1 MIDLKWH
8 EIRQVS
14 VEDCSL
20 YDALY
25 AVYIYYIGDGND
37 SIDKIIEGIQDNIE
51 NYIEELIRYAS
62 PYDYSNGIQM
72 LKILQTQLPK
82 MNSQKSLK
90 SGTKMSDKIELNWTI
105 NISYTF
111 KKYDI
116 FEALENLV
124 LNNEDADY
132 PNYVINWLE
141 TNLEDSVEEFLDFL
155 DPMLNIDGEIDN
167 DNITDLLDNEEFMA
181 EFKGYLND

>member
-1 MIDLKWH
+1 
-8 EIRQVS
+8 
-14 VEDCSL
+14 
-20 YDALY
+20 
-25 AVYIYYIGDGND
+25 
-37 SIDKIIEGIQDNIE
+37 
-51 NYIEELIRYAS
+51 
-62 PYDYSNGIQM
+62 
-72 LKILQTQLPK
+72 
-82 MNSQKSLK
+82 
-90 SGTKMSDKIELNWTI
+90 MSDKIELNWTI

>member
-1 MIDLKWH
+1 
-8 EIRQVS
+8 
-14 VEDCSL
+14 
-20 YDALY
+20 
-25 AVYIYYIGDGND
+25 
-37 SIDKIIEGIQDNIE
+37 
-51 NYIEELIRYAS
+51 
-62 PYDYSNGIQM
+62 
-72 LKILQTQLPK
+72 
-82 MNSQKSLK
+82 
-90 SGTKMSDKIELNWTI
+90 MSDKIKLNWTI

-124 LNNEDADY
+124 LNNEDVPEDADY